1 MNKSSLSD
9 QELWA
14 EVTAGDS
21 SAFVILYNRHWG
33 KLYQTACF
41 YLKDKSL
48 AEEIVHDIYVVL
60 WDRREFLKIEN
71 FQSYIHMTARYHV
84 FKKLK
89 AAKISPIDYI
99 EAYTENSSR
108 TANSE
113 ITEKLLQEDFETEL
127 KAYLEKLPKR
137 CAEIFLLSRIK
148 QLSNTEIAELLGIS
162 KFTVENQIT
171 HALKYI
177 RSKINLKSPMID

>member
-1 MNKSSLSD
+1 MTKSSLSD

-14 EVTAGDS
+14 EVTAGDCN
-21 SAFVILYNRHWG
+21 AFVVLYNRHWS
-33 KLYQTACF
+33 KLHQTAYF
-41 YLKDKSL
+41 YLKDKSI

-60 WDRREFLKIEN
+60 WDRREFLKIKN
-71 FQSYIHMTARYHV
+71 FRSYIHVTARYHV

-89 AAKISPIDYI
+89 AAKTSPIDYV
-99 EAYTENSSR
+99 EAYTENKSEI
-108 TANSE
+108 TASE

-127 KAYLEKLPKR
+127 NSYLEKLPKR
-137 CAEIFLLSRIK
+137 CAEIFFLSRVK
-148 QLSNTEIAELLGIS
+148 HLVNREIAELLGIS

-177 RSKINLKSPMID
+177 RTQINLKSA

>member
-14 EVTAGDS
+14 EVTADNS

-60 WDRREFLKIEN
+60 WDRRAFLKIEN
-71 FQSYIHMTARYHV
+71 FQRYIHVAARYHV

-89 AAKISPIDYI
+89 AAKISPIDYVETYI
-99 EAYTENSSR
+99 ENPSSII
-108 TANSE
+108 ASE

-137 CAEIFLLSRIK
+137 CAEIFLLSRVK
-148 QLSNTEIAELLGIS
+148 HLSNSEIAELLEIS

-177 RSKINLKSPMID
+177 RTQINLKSA

>member
-1 MNKSSLSD
+1 MKKSSLSD
-9 QELWA
+9 QGLWA

-21 SAFVILYNRHWG
+21 SAFVILYNRHWS

-60 WDRREFLKIEN
+60 WDRRAFLKIEN
-71 FQSYIHMTARYHV
+71 FKSYIHVTARYHV

-89 AAKISPIDYI
+89 AAKICPIDYV
-99 EAYTENSSR
+99 ETYTENTSGIII
-108 TANSE
+108 SE
-113 ITEKLLQEDFETEL
+113 TTEKLLQEDFETEL
-127 KAYLEKLPKR
+127 KAYLENLPKR
-137 CAEIFLLSRIK
+137 CAEIFLLSRVEN
-148 QLSNTEIAELLGIS
+148 LSNSEIAKLLGIS

-177 RSKINLKSPMID
+177 RTRINLKSA